1 MKKSNVIY
9 GVHPVSE
16 ALEASK
22 TFEKVLIQKGLQIEN
37 MRKLMPMLREA
48 SVPFQYVPKAKLDR
62 ITRKN
67 HQGIIAYISP
77 IEYANLEWLLPALY
91 EKGET
96 PLFVIADH
104 ITDVRNFGA
113 LCRSAECAGAHGIII
128 PARGAAQINEDAV
141 KTSAGALLRIPVCKE
156 KSLTDTAAF
165 LRNSGVKVIG
175 CHESGEAPYF
185 EADLRIPLAIVM
197 GSEDTGISPAMEEAL
212 DGSIHIPMAGS
223 VASLNVSAA
232 ASVVLFDAVR
242 QRRDAWSAA

>member
-9 GVHPVSE
+9 GIHPVSE

-22 TFEKVLIQKGLQIEN
+22 TFEKVLIQKGLQIDN

-48 SVPFQYVPKAKLDR
+48 SVPLQYVPKAKLDR

-165 LRNSGVKVIG
+165 LQNSGVKVLG

-185 EADLRIPLAIVM
+185 AADLRMPLAIVM
-197 GSEDTGISPAMEEAL
+197 GAEDTGISPAMEEAL

-223 VASLNVSAA
+223 VGSLNVSAA

-242 QRRDAWSAA
+242 QRREV

>member
-9 GVHPVSE
+9 GIHPVSE

-37 MRKLMPMLREA
+37 IRKLMTMLREA

-77 IEYANLEWLLPALY
+77 IEYANLEWLLPSIY

-141 KTSAGALLRIPVCKE
+141 KTSAGALLRIPVCKV
-156 KSLTDTAAF
+156 KSLTETASF
-165 LRNSGVKVIG
+165 LTESGIKVVG
-175 CHESGEAPYF
+175 CHERGEVPYF
-185 EADLRIPLAIVM
+185 EADLQVPVALVM
-197 GSEDTGISPAMEEAL
+197 GAEDTGISPAMTEAL
-212 DGSIHIPMAGS
+212 DGSLHIPMSGS

-232 ASVVLFDAVR
+232 ASIILFDAVR
-242 QRRDAWSAA
+242 QRRGA